1 MSTGLFKN
9 CPKIVLLK
17 YCATLRA
24 SPINSAK
31 PPARNCYNNSMRC
44 DICGD
49 AKYLMKWRVNPI
61 VLREI
66 GLDKPKSSTI
76 NVCNACKTSII
87 EAQTGIL
94 CENSSKFVK
103 NIKEIA

>member
-31 PPARNCYNNSMRC
+31 PPRRNCYNNSMRC

-49 AKYLMKWRVNPI
+49 AKNLMKWRPNPN
-61 VLREI
+61 VFNEI
-66 GLDKPKSSTI
+66 GLEKPKSSTI

-103 NIKEIA
+103 NIQEIA